1 MKIAVS
7 GATGMVGSAA
17 CRYFEAKGHQ
27 IVRIA
32 RTASADQG
40 AAGAVVMDVKNNTV
54 DAKNL
59 EGCDV
64 VIHLAGANIA
74 GQRWTDD
81 YKSQILLSRAET
93 TRILAGALTKLAK
106 PPKVFLC
113 ASATGYYGN
122 TDPDSGVT
130 FEEQSPLGKGFL
142 ADVCH
147 QWEAAT
153 QPVKE
158 RGIRTVN
165 MRISAVLSKKGG
177 ALAKMW
183 LPFQLGAGGNL
194 GHGRQ
199 MFSWIA
205 LQEIPLIMD
214 FLITHD
220 QVMGPVNVTSPQPVT
235 NAEFTKA
242 FGKAIKRPTVFPVPA
257 FGARLLFGEMA
268 DAILLEGAKV
278 MPKKLTDAGYKFKYP
293 DIDSALAVSIKS

>member
-1 MKIAVS
+1 MKIAIS
-7 GATGMVGSAA
+7 GATGMVGTTAS
-17 CRYFEAKGHQ
+17 RYFEAQGHQ

-32 RTASADQG
+32 RAASRDAGGQ
-40 AAGAVVMDVKNNTV
+40 GAVVMDVKNNTI

-81 YKSQILLSRAET
+81 YKSQILLSRVET
-93 TRILAGALTKLAK
+93 TRILAGALTKLAQ

-113 ASATGYYGN
+113 ASATGFYGN
-122 TDPDSGVT
+122 ADPDSGVT

-158 RGIRTVN
+158 KGIRTVN
-165 MRISAVLSKKGG
+165 LRISAVLSKQGG
-177 ALAKMW
+177 ALQKMW
-183 LPFQLGAGGNL
+183 IPFQLGAGGNL

-205 LQEIPLIMD
+205 LEEIPLIMD
-214 FLITHD
+214 YLINNE

-242 FGKAIKRPTVFPVPA
+242 FGKAIHRPTIFPVPA

-268 DAILLEGAKV
+268 DAILLEGARV
-278 MPKKLTDAGYKFKYP
+278 MPKKLTDAGYTFKYP
-293 DIDSALAVSIKS
+293 DIDTALAASLKS